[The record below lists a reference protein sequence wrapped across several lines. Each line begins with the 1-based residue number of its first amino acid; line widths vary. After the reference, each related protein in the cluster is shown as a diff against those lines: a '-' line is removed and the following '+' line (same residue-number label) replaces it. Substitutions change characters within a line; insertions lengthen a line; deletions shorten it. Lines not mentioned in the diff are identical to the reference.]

1 MKSCILILNLWFTW
15 NQKCAE
21 KIATYPELFG
31 TVPGKL
37 PSKTRF
43 GQFQLEAKAHWLLNY
58 FTNNL
63 ILAWPT
69 LYVGSGPMNWIG
81 EKRNLLQSDFQISP
95 FNLPH
100 ILLIG
105 TLKIESLPH
114 TNVKQIEM
122 WLEVMTNELLPCLS

>member
-1 MKSCILILNLWFTW
+1 MIHLEPKGCRKNCDRSRAVWYCIL
-15 NQKCAE
+15 
-21 KIATYPELFG
+21 Y

-43 GQFQLEAKAHWLLNY
+43 GQFQLEAKAHWQLKY

-63 ILAWPT
+63 ILVWPT
-69 LYVGSGPMNWIG
+69 LYVRSGPMNWIG
-81 EKRNLLQSDFQISP
+81 EKRNLLQSDFQISL

-105 TLKIESLPH
+105 TLKIESLSH

-122 WLEVMTNELLPCLS
+122 